1 MMILV
6 NEIEKIGSVSRLQF
20 ETFLKLLAPFAP
32 HMTEELWCRE
42 DDHLGKSIHLEDW
55 PKYDENKIKDERVT
69 IMVQVNG
76 KVRAQ
81 FEGDAGISEEEAIN
95 IAKNKTEELLEMLH
109 VAASVSV
116 QEGEEGRVEVSIDTE
131 DSSILIGYHG
141 ENLEA
146 FQLILAFLISKEL
159 GDFQRVVVNVGD
171 YRQRREE
178 KLKELATRAKEEAL
192 ENDGD
197 VILSNLSSNE
207 RRIIHLFLQ

>member
-1 MMILV
+1 M
-6 NEIEKIGSVSRLQF
+6 
-20 ETFLKLLAPFAP
+20 
-32 HMTEELWCRE
+32 
-42 DDHLGKSIHLEDW
+42 
-55 PKYDENKIKDERVT
+55 KD
-69 IMVQVNG
+69 
-76 KVRAQ
+76 KP
-81 FEGDAGISEEEAIN
+81 IN

-178 KLKELATRAKEEAL
+178 
-192 ENDGD
+192 
-197 VILSNLSSNE
+197 
-207 RRIIHLFLQ
+207 